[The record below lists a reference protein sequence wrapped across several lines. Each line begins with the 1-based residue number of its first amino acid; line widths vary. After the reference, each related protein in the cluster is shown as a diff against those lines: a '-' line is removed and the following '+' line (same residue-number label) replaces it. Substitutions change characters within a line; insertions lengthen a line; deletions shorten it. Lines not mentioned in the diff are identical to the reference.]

1 MASGNETILAGDLM
15 NEETNVSELL
25 EGILGDPAKLQ
36 QIMEVAQS
44 LMGAASDSAVSDA
57 GGGASTRA
65 ADARDYPG
73 GAFSTASSAL
83 GGFAAT
89 EGGALPD
96 RGSVPGGGTSSADA
110 STALPAIASILGA
123 LGATPAHS
131 EPHDGITNE
140 DRIRLLEALIPFL
153 GEHRRD
159 TARLLIRILRLT
171 QVADLDKL
179 LKG

>member
-1 MASGNETILAGDLM
+1 MASGDETILAGDLM

-36 QIMEVAQS
+36 QIMGVAQS
-44 LMGAASDSAVSDA
+44 LMGAASDSAVPDA

-73 GAFSTASSAL
+73 GAFSAASAAL
-83 GGFAAT
+83 EEYAAT
-89 EGGALPD
+89 
-96 RGSVPGGGTSSADA
+96 GGGDLPGDA

-123 LGATPAHS
+123 LGAAPAHS

>member
-1 MASGNETILAGDLM
+1 MASGDKTIPAGDLM

-36 QIMEVAQS
+36 QIMGVAQS

-57 GGGASTRA
+57 GGGASTRT
-65 ADARDYPG
+65 ADARDYSG
-73 GAFSTASSAL
+73 GAFSAASSAL
-83 GGFAAT
+83 GGYAASG
-89 EGGALPD
+89 GGALSD
-96 RGSVPGGGTSSADA
+96 RGSTSGDA

-123 LGATPAHS
+123 LGAAPVHS
-131 EPHDGITNE
+131 EPHNGITNE

-153 GEHRRD
+153 GEHRRN

-179 LKG
+179 LKE